1 MSFARRIYYLIYI
14 NPNQPKME
22 RKPKLTYKRFIRLT
36 PEGQSELIES
46 SIKES
51 EQPNEPKECV
61 ESLLRTLTELDVK
74 VCACRRCVEVFFP
87 STFTLCVLNPPYDL
101 TADFLVFLVRRTLSV
116 LNLQKIAGG
125 CTAVC
130 SFGSTEP
137 TELATPNTKTPCS
150 FCKQRRP
157 LHSTPL

>member
-1 MSFARRIYYLIYI
+1 
-14 NPNQPKME
+14 ME
-22 RKPKLTYKRFIRLT
+22 RKTKLTYRRFIRLT

-46 SIKES
+46 SLKKY

-61 ESLLRTLTELDVK
+61 ESLLQGLTELDVG
-74 VCACRRCVEVFFP
+74 VCSCRRCVEVCFP

-101 TADFLVFLVRRTLSV
+101 TTDFLVFLVRRTLSV

-137 TELATPNTKTPCS
+137 TELATPNTRTPCS
-150 FCKQRRP
+150 FCNHSRTLR
-157 LHSTPL
+157 STPL